1 MVGFTAAVGSSNG
14 ISILIVGVIFPI
26 RIFGSSLKFKKSP
39 LAFCFIVF
47 CFLGFFFFFELLILY
62 VSLELCIKVNGFK
75 V

>member
-1 MVGFTAAVGSSNG
+1 MVGFAAAVGSSNG

-47 CFLGFFFFFELLILY
+47 CFLGFFFFFLNFLY
-62 VSLELCIKVNGFK
+62 YMLVWSCV
-75 V
+75 

>member
-1 MVGFTAAVGSSNG
+1 MVGFAAAVGSSNG

-39 LAFCFIVF
+39 LAFCFTVF
-47 CFLGFFFFFELLILY
+47 CFFWWVFLNFLY